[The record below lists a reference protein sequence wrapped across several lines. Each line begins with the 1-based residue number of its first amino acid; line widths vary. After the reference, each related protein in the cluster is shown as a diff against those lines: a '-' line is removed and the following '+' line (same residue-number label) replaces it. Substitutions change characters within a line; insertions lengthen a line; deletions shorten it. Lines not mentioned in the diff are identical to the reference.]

1 LAAEANRSAIAYLK
15 LEASMLSV
23 EPAAGAEVSAGV
35 DSTFAESE
43 GRGIA
48 VESEGG
54 ALSVAGFSEFFEFL
68 GDGEAIESCG
78 SVSVALRT
86 GDGARADVVSFVESR
101 FGGTKESFGFSE
113 ATGRVTTGASADV
126 GVESILITGGI
137 GFADAG
143 GAKVSA
149 TFALGGSTFATE
161 STGEAFGAE
170 GATTFA
176 GLATGGSM

>member
-1 LAAEANRSAIAYLK
+1 
-15 LEASMLSV
+15 MLSV
-23 EPAAGAEVSAGV
+23 EPAAGAEESAGV

-43 GRGIA
+43 G
-48 VESEGG
+48 G
-54 ALSVAGFSEFFEFL
+54 ALSMAGFSEFSEFL

-78 SVSVALRT
+78 SVWVALRT

-101 FGGTKESFGFSE
+101 FGGTKESFGFSD
-113 ATGRVTTGASADV
+113 ATGSVTTGASADV
-126 GVESILITGGI
+126 GVESILAAEGI

-149 TFALGGSTFATE
+149 TFALGRSTFATE

-170 GATTFA
+170 GAATFA
-176 GLATGGSM
+176 GLATGGSI